1 MARGTS
7 ASPQT
12 VANSPPPETASTRR
26 GVAFGLRIA
35 GAFPAPGLWTAAAT
49 AARRRVSLGIVP
61 PAALAQWWPDC
72 EGEPLLRLPLGDNGP
87 ILALDEHPERGYR
100 LRVDGFGDYL
110 IAGDGQRVLLTPGP
124 VECWRWQRLLT
135 AQVLPIAALA
145 QGLEL
150 FHASAVALDGR
161 VLAFAG
167 ASGAGKTTLA
177 ARVMLAD
184 AAFVSDDVLALE
196 RVGDEVIAHPG
207 PALMN
212 LRESTE
218 QLLSAHERKRLG
230 VEIGRDKAG
239 PRLLVRRE
247 AQALP
252 LHAICLL
259 RRTSSRND
267 RVRVVR
273 LSAPGPAELLG
284 AGFGTVIRTP
294 ARLVRRLDLCAHMA
308 RHTTVFALEAPVQA
322 GPEALAEAVLRH
334 AQWSRL

>member
-1 MARGTS
+1 MARGAS

-12 VANSPPPETASTRR
+12 VVNARPPETAATRR
-26 GVAFGLRIA
+26 GAAFGLRIE
-35 GAFPAPGLWTAAAT
+35 GPFPAPGLWTDAAT

-61 PAALAQWWPDC
+61 PAALAQSWPEC
-72 EGEPLLRLPLGDNGP
+72 GGEPLLRLPVGDHGP
-87 ILALDEHPERGYR
+87 ILAIDEHPERGYL

-110 IAGDGQRVLLTPGP
+110 IAGDGRRVLLTPGP

-135 AQVLPIAALA
+135 AQVLPIAALV

-150 FHASAVALDGR
+150 FHASAVQLDGR

-167 ASGAGKTTLA
+167 GSGAGKTTLA
-177 ARVMLAD
+177 ARVMLGD
-184 AAFVSDDVLALE
+184 ATFVSDDVLALE

-212 LRESTE
+212 LRESTRRF
-218 QLLSAHERKRLG
+218 LSAHERKRLG
-230 VEIGRDKAG
+230 VEIGRDDAG
-239 PRLLVRRE
+239 ARLLVRRE

-252 LHAICLL
+252 LHAIYLL

-273 LSAPGPAELLG
+273 LSAPSPAELLG
-284 AGFGTVIRTP
+284 AGFGAVIRTR
-294 ARLVRRLDLCAHMA
+294 ARLVRRLDLCARIA
-308 RHTTVFALEAPVQA
+308 RHTAVFALEAPVET
-322 GPEALAEAVLRH
+322 GPEVLAEAVLRH
-334 AQWSRL
+334 ARWSRP